1 MRLREPLQ
9 NADLWLGKLTRLRA
23 AQGKA
28 SDGIRGAAPHK
39 PLLLLAILDLAE
51 SGKLPGRVL
60 TRTPGLTLRFRELGT
75 LVADRWPTRLDLR
88 LPFYHLKTQGFW
100 QAFTAEMTPA
110 QSSETCAVIELQPE
124 FFELLADRDFRV
136 KARLVLASRYFTEP
150 EQAALFEFLGLE
162 LGRAAR
168 KADDVLA
175 QALAAGRRK
184 GRSARF
190 QVRVVDDYFHTCA
203 LTGYRCFT
211 TDGASIVDAAH
222 IEPWAET
229 GNDDLA
235 NGLALSKSA
244 HWMFDA
250 GLWTVDDDLRVV
262 VNAARFV
269 EAGPDA
275 LQLRAAAG
283 RPLHF
288 DPQAR
293 LRPAVER
300 LRRHRSLFTLN
311 EKSNN
316 APTSFPASL

>member
-1 MRLREPLQ
+1 MSESDHRSES
-9 NADLWLGKLTRLRA
+9 WLGKLTRLRA
-23 AQGKA
+23 GNGKA
-28 SDGIRGAAPHK
+28 TDGVSGPAPHK
-39 PLLLLAILDLAE
+39 PLLLLSVLDLAE

-60 TRTPGLTLRFRELGT
+60 TRTPELVLRFRELGT
-75 LVADRWPTRLDLR
+75 LVADRWPTRLDMR

-100 QAFTAEMTPA
+100 QAFTAEMGAA
-110 QSSETCAVIELQPE
+110 QAAETCATIELHPE
-124 FFELLADRDFRV
+124 FFALLEDRDFRL
-136 KARLVLASRYFTEP
+136 KARLVLISRYFTDP
-150 EQAALFEFLGLE
+150 EQAALFEFLGLA
-162 LGRAAR
+162 LGRAT
-168 KADDVLA
+168 KTADKVLA

-229 GNDDLA
+229 GNDDLT

-262 VNAARFV
+262 VNLALFA
-269 EAGPDA
+269 EAGPEA
-275 LQLRAAAG
+275 YQLRTHAG
-283 RPLHF
+283 RHLQFAPR
-288 DPQAR
+288 AK
-293 LRPAVER
+293 LRPSVEC
-300 LRRHRSLFTLN
+300 LRRHRLRIGIVGRG
-311 EKSNN
+311 
-316 APTSFPASL
+316 

>member
-1 MRLREPLQ
+1 M
-9 NADLWLGKLTRLRA
+9 NHSTSTVDVWLGKLTRLRA
-23 AQGKA
+23 GNGKTT
-28 SDGIRGAAPHK
+28 DGVSGPAPHK
-39 PLLLLAILDLAE
+39 PLLLLSILDLAE

-60 TRTPGLTLRFRELGT
+60 TRTPELVLRFRELGT

-110 QSSETCAVIELQPE
+110 QASETCAVIELHPE
-124 FFELLADRDFRV
+124 FFAVLADRDFRV
-136 KARLVLASRYFTEP
+136 KARLVLVSRYFTEP
-150 EQAALFEFLGLE
+150 EQAALFEFLSLA
-162 LGRAAR
+162 LGRATR
-168 KADDVLA
+168 TADQVLA

-211 TDGASIVDAAH
+211 TEGASIVDAAH

-235 NGLALSKSA
+235 NGLALSKNA

-262 VNAARFV
+262 VRAHRFS

-275 LQLRAAAG
+275 QQLRAYAG
-283 RPLHF
+283 RHLQF
-288 DPQAR
+288 DPKAK
-293 LRPAVER
+293 LRPSVES
-300 LRRHRSLFTLN
+300 LRRHRDSWSRF
-311 EKSNN
+311 
-316 APTSFPASL
+316 